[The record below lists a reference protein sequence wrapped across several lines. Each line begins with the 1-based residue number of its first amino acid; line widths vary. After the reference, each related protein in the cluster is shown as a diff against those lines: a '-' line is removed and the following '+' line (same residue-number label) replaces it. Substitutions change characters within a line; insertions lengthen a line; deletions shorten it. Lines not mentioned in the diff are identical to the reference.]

1 MSVPLRHFSLM
12 ARPLPPPLNGMAL
25 KNNIFCGA
33 SKTSEFYFSF
43 IVKSLEEEKKTEL
56 HREAESFAKFRQY
69 KRTFGKYGFPN

>member
-1 MSVPLRHFSLM
+1 
-12 ARPLPPPLNGMAL
+12 MAL